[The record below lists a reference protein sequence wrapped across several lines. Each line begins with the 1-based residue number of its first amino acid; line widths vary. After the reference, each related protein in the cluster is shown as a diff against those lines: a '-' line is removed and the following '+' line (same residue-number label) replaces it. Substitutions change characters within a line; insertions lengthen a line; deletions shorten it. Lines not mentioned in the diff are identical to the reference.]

1 MTGNASRSRLF
12 RHSGESRN
20 PERRTMMR
28 PHVRTAPGT
37 KKPSTRGGL
46 GIWRARHDY
55 SLRSPLRG
63 WRRWRSAI
71 LAASLARRT
80 WLCPCRTFEPY
91 RAQKGPP
98 VEGLSC
104 MARPA
109 RFERATAWFV
119 ARYSI
124 QLSYGRLKVAN
135 YEGIGRDRQGG
146 AAAERGIMSG
156 YPCPPPCGPAF
167 GRSKSLPAIWWLP
180 LVAVTSL
187 RSAVEPSCLS
197 IEGSNTCILINR
209 KGAPKTGA
217 PFLFIWRRRLQ
228 GCRRYEPMD
237 GRR

>member
-1 MTGNASRSRLF
+1 MTENASRRRLF

-28 PHVRTAPGT
+28 PHIRTAPGT

-55 SLRSPLRG
+55 SLRSPRRG

-91 RAQKGPP
+91 RTQKGPP

-135 YEGIGRDRQGG
+135 YEGIGRRRQGG
-146 AAAERGIMSG
+146 QPSNRHPVCHRGTLLVYMAEREGWA
-156 YPCPPPCGPAF
+156 PV
-167 GRSKSLPAIWWLP
+167 GRRHLASLGGRTI
-180 LVAVTSL
+180 
-187 RSAVEPSCLS
+187 LS
-197 IEGSNTCILINR
+197 IYRGFEYQR
-209 KGAPKTGA
+209 PDK
-217 PFLFIWRRRLQ
+217 
-228 GCRRYEPMD
+228 
-237 GRR
+237 